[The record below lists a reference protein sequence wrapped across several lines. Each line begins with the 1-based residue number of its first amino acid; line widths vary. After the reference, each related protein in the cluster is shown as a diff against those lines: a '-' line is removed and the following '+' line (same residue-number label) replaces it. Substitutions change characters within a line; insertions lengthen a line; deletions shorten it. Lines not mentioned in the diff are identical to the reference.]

1 MYFYVAFFHASP
13 LAGQQAVESARD
25 CPQKRANDTGTDER
39 AMTSPNLHDFYGLK
53 GRQVLITGAGG
64 GIGQALIAAFTAAGA
79 VVSGADRTDAALE
92 NLPLAHR
99 LVFELTDRAGIAKA
113 VGDFIGENGAPDVLV
128 NNAGFTRGETLDQ
141 VDGDVWD
148 REIAVNLN
156 GAFHVTAP
164 VVDAMARRGGGN
176 VVFISS
182 VNGLSHFGNPA
193 YSAAKAGL
201 ISYVKALAVERG
213 RYGIRAN
220 AVCPGSVRT
229 PAWDHRLASQPEL
242 LAKVLPHYPLGRMVT
257 PEEVAHAVL
266 FLASSAASGITGTA
280 LAVDAGLTSGNLR
293 FINDVLAGED

>member
-1 MYFYVAFFHASP
+1 MTTSSFNDFF
-13 LAGQQAVESARD
+13 
-25 CPQKRANDTGTDER
+25 
-39 AMTSPNLHDFYGLK
+39 GLK
-53 GRQVLITGAGG
+53 DKHVLITGAGG

-79 VVSGADRTDAALE
+79 IISGADQELLAIE
-92 NLPLAHR
+92 QLPLEHR
-99 LVFELTDRAGIAKA
+99 LFFDLTNPVETSRA
-113 VGDFIGENGAPDVLV
+113 VSNFIKTYGTPDVLI

-141 VDGDVWD
+141 VNGEVWE
-148 REIAVNLN
+148 REIAINLN

-164 VVDAMARRGGGN
+164 IADAMSERGSGN

-201 ISYVKALAVERG
+201 ISYMKALAVERG

-220 AVCPGSVRT
+220 AICPGSVRT
-229 PAWDHRLASQPEL
+229 PAWDHRLQREPEL

-257 PEEVAHAVL
+257 PEEVARATL

-280 LAVDAGLTSGNLR
+280 LAVDAGLTAGNLR
-293 FINDVLAGED
+293 FINDVLAGEN

>member
-1 MYFYVAFFHASP
+1 MQANFYIELMYFYVAFFHTSP
-13 LAGQQAVESARD
+13 LAGNSEIESA
-25 CPQKRANDTGTDER
+25 TGTDVQ
-39 AMTSPNLHDFYGLK
+39 AMTLPSLHDFYGLK
-53 GRQVLITGAGG
+53 GRQILITGAGG
-64 GIGQALIAAFTAAGA
+64 GIGQALIAAFNAAGA
-79 VVSGADRTDAALE
+79 IVSGADQAGAALE
-92 NLPLAHR
+92 SLPLAHR
-99 LVFELTDRAGIAKA
+99 LVFELTDRAAIAG
-113 VGDFIGENGAPDVLV
+113 VIGDFINRNGAPDVLI

-148 REIAVNLN
+148 REIAINLN
-156 GAFHVTAP
+156 GAFHVTTP
-164 VVDAMARRGGGN
+164 VVEAMAKRGSGN
-176 VVFISS
+176 IVFISS

-229 PAWDHRLASQPEL
+229 PAWDHRLADQPEL

-257 PEEVAHAVL
+257 PEEVANAAV

-293 FINDVLAGED
+293 FINDVLVGDN